1 MSYYKIKEVNCVLSK
16 YEQILEE
23 ELLRLGN
30 SKLSLEKV
38 PKRYKESLPV
48 FHRYVTCKLLGLNVD
63 YAVYNIS
70 DNILKEISS
79 INRKIQ
85 DKNLMQYFENEVLCL
100 YKILTKNKT
109 ELMEGYKI
117 FKQFVDSYEVLFRKG
132 YKISEYGI
140 YNIEICLK
148 MAQKGYIFNDIRK
161 INCSYYKV
169 LAQNTKLNLE
179 ECVYVCNKCPLK
191 VAKNIVQYMSSEQ
204 LHTYRGYLDTEYVDE
219 ILFAIKYD
227 IKLEGVNIDYWS
239 VEQFHE
245 VLVGIKYG
253 VDISEFT
260 NMDSPKYIAYK
271 VSKHKLNNKIN
282 KIKNIKYI

>member
-1 MSYYKIKEVNCVLSK
+1 MSYYKIKEVHCVLSK

-30 SKLSLEKV
+30 SKPSLEEV
-38 PKRYKESLPV
+38 PKDYKVSLPV
-48 FHRYVTCKLLGLNVD
+48 FHRYVTCKLLGLNAE
-63 YAVYNIS
+63 YAVYSIS

-79 INRKIQ
+79 INCKIQ
-85 DKNLMQYFENEVLCL
+85 DKNLMQYFEKEVLCL

-117 FKQFVDSYEVLFRKG
+117 FKQFVDSYEVLFRRG
-132 YKISEYGI
+132 YKISEYGV
-140 YNIEICLK
+140 YNIGVCLK

-161 INCSYYKV
+161 ISCSYYKV
-169 LAQNTKLNLE
+169 LAQDTRLDLK
-179 ECVYVCNKCPLK
+179 ECVYVCNKYPLK
-191 VAKNIVQYMSSEQ
+191 VAKNIIQYMSSEQ
-204 LHTYRGYLDTEYVDE
+204 LCTYRGYLDTEYVDE
-219 ILFAIKYD
+219 ILFAIKYG
-227 IKLEGVNIDYWS
+227 IQLEGVNIDYWS
-239 VEQFHE
+239 VEQLHE

-260 NMDSPKYIAYK
+260 SMNSPKYIAYK
-271 VSKHKLNNKIN
+271 VSKHKLDNKIN